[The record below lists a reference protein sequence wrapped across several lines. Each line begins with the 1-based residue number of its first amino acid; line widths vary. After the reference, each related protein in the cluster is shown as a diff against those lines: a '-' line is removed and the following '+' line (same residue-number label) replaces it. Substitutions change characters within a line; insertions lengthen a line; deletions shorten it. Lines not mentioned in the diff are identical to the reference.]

1 MLLKMADF
9 TQNPLDCP
17 PDSPRTD
24 QNGKLLKNAHII
36 GHFHCIT
43 RTVGKNEDVNRAN
56 KKRTS
61 GKPSES
67 TAGSNLLP
75 GNIQRSS
82 VSMIISCQRAS
93 FKNKGVS

>member
-1 MLLKMADF
+1 MSLKIADF

-24 QNGKLLKNAHII
+24 QNGKLSQNAHII

-56 KKRTS
+56 KKEPAARPT
-61 GKPSES
+61 KAP
-67 TAGSNLLP
+67 LVP
-75 GNIQRSS
+75 
-82 VSMIISCQRAS
+82 ISCPETS
-93 FKNKGVS
+93 KEVPFL

>member
-56 KKRTS
+56 KKEPAARPT
-61 GKPSES
+61 KAP
-67 TAGSNLLP
+67 LVP
-75 GNIQRSS
+75 
-82 VSMIISCQRAS
+82 ISCPETS
-93 FKNKGVS
+93 KEVPFL

>member
-24 QNGKLLKNAHII
+24 QNEKLLKNAHII

-56 KKRTS
+56 KKE
-61 GKPSES
+61 P
-67 TAGSNLLP
+67 A
-75 GNIQRSS
+75 
-82 VSMIISCQRAS
+82 VSRQKAPLVPISCPETS
-93 FKNKGVS
+93 KEVPFL

>member
-56 KKRTS
+56 KKEPAAHPT
-61 GKPSES
+61 KAP
-67 TAGSNLLP
+67 LVP
-75 GNIQRSS
+75 
-82 VSMIISCQRAS
+82 ISCPERYEE
-93 FKNKGVS
+93 VPLL